1 MSNLIILIE
10 EKRSQL
16 LHLSRMYGLNN
27 FRTIQCSQQLDKL
40 INLNMKSK
48 MNNYEYIKKMP
59 L

>member
-1 MSNLIILIE
+1 
-10 EKRSQL
+10 
-16 LHLSRMYGLNN
+16 MYGLNN